1 MKISRRQK
9 EIVNPFPEQFTDAV
23 NAGVSTGGR
32 NGNYDYESER
42 NKWIIE
48 GIQDSYLNY
57 GTFPSIGKRLSI
69 IGPIQEGDNVITIAD
84 AMAYCALYPQNATV
98 DKSLSA
104 LTSGDPVYN
113 PGVDP
118 LIITRVS
125 EEESQN
131 QLVKMLKSLDEV
143 DSLYKFITPSAPE
156 SLTAEL
162 SFLDKEPTQGLKN
175 LSGDRQE
182 LLYNALTSRMTVVNK
197 QENTLR
203 TKAIRQSLGNN
214 PEGPLIAPP
223 PDYYPLSEERYT
235 VIPACRPI
243 NFSTLGLVLCPKR
256 IVHYYNPR
264 DRNVYFLFRTSTRDA
279 SAYDLSSAEADS
291 QDVNARFNTFR
302 EQALRNIY
310 DFCEKTLE
318 EDDIQT
324 LSENLIID
332 TNYGDTYR
340 PTPPLGY
347 TVWILAARIPITY
360 LATQEDVSPEIE
372 YGPKDSGSSRL
383 AITKNVIE
391 KLEPLNSVVFTYEQM
406 KRYVRNTLDVLRF
419 YDNKLIEDGIDFQ
432 SLSGL
437 RL

>member
-118 LIITRVS
+118 LIITRVP

-156 SLTAEL
+156 SLTA
-162 SFLDKEPTQGLKN
+162 
-175 LSGDRQE
+175 
-182 LLYNALTSRMTVVNK
+182 
-197 QENTLR
+197 
-203 TKAIRQSLGNN
+203 
-214 PEGPLIAPP
+214 
-223 PDYYPLSEERYT
+223 
-235 VIPACRPI
+235 
-243 NFSTLGLVLCPKR
+243 
-256 IVHYYNPR
+256 
-264 DRNVYFLFRTSTRDA
+264 
-279 SAYDLSSAEADS
+279 
-291 QDVNARFNTFR
+291 
-302 EQALRNIY
+302 
-310 DFCEKTLE
+310 
-318 EDDIQT
+318 
-324 LSENLIID
+324 
-332 TNYGDTYR
+332 
-340 PTPPLGY
+340 
-347 TVWILAARIPITY
+347 
-360 LATQEDVSPEIE
+360 
-372 YGPKDSGSSRL
+372 
-383 AITKNVIE
+383 
-391 KLEPLNSVVFTYEQM
+391 
-406 KRYVRNTLDVLRF
+406 
-419 YDNKLIEDGIDFQ
+419 
-432 SLSGL
+432 
-437 RL
+437 